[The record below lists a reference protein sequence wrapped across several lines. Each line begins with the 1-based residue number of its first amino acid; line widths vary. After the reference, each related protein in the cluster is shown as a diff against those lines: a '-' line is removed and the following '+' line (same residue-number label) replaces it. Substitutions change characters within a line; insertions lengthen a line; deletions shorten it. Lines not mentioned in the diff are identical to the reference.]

1 MTEKEML
8 TMLERAL
15 SPLNDTMQSLSSEVK
30 GTNRRLDALSAEMDG
45 LKAEVGTLRDE
56 VNGVKAELGAF
67 KEEVHAELDTLHG
80 EVNGVKAELGAFKE
94 EVHAE
99 LDTLHGEVNGL
110 KAEVGT
116 LRDEVSGVK
125 AEVGTLRDEV
135 SGVKAELGAFKEEV
149 HAELDTLH
157 GEVNGLKAEVGT
169 LQDGVNGVRVIL
181 ESKISREIQLLSEGH
196 EAIAARLPDPEA
208 QEALEERV
216 SVVEAVVRFQGEQI
230 QELKRRSDVPGARGR
245 TAGHGNWKT
254 GKQAADTPVSAAC
267 FRREARGPAAK
278 GGFRRAALPVCTA
291 CRALIPSEPAG
302 INPGRTP
309 ALKTQR
315 PFSGPYTPDASADS
329 GRRC

>member
-56 VNGVKAELGAF
+56 VNGVKAE
-67 KEEVHAELDTLHG
+67 V
-80 EVNGVKAELGAFKE
+80 
-94 EVHAE
+94 
-99 LDTLHGEVNGL
+99 
-110 KAEVGT
+110 
-116 LRDEVSGVK
+116 
-125 AEVGTLRDEV
+125 
-135 SGVKAELGAFKEEV
+135 GAFKEEV

-230 QELKRRSDVPGARGR
+230 QELKKA
-245 TAGHGNWKT
+245 
-254 GKQAADTPVSAAC
+254 Q
-267 FRREARGPAAK
+267 
-278 GGFRRAALPVCTA
+278 
-291 CRALIPSEPAG
+291 
-302 INPGRTP
+302 
-309 ALKTQR
+309 
-315 PFSGPYTPDASADS
+315 
-329 GRRC
+329 